1 MKTTYELT
9 QEAHEIICN
18 INAAARNMEITAQQ
32 RDELIRLVM
41 QDVNEKTTLARELLQ
56 AWRRDDMSSET
67 IAA

>member
-32 RDELIRLVM
+32 RRELIELVM
-41 QDVNEKTTLARELLQ
+41 MDVKEKLALAAGLLE
-56 AWRRDDMSSET
+56 AWRITDIDSESV
-67 IAA
+67 AA

>member
-32 RDELIRLVM
+32 RRELIELVM
-41 QDVNEKTTLARELLQ
+41 TDVKEKLALAAGLLE
-56 AWRRDDMSSET
+56 AWRRTDIDSESV
-67 IAA
+67 AA